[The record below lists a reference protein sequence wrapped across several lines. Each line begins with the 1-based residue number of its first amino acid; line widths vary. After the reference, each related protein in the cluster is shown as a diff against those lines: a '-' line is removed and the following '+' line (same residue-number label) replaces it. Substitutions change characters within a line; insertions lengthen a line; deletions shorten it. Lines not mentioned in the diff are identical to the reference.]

1 MEFEQL
7 KKIIA
12 DVLSVDPE
20 EIREDTTF
28 DDLGGDSLDLYQ
40 IILEIQDQMGI
51 EIDEEKASK
60 ISTVGEA
67 LDLIRDSE

>member
-12 DVLSVDPE
+12 DVLSVDPD

>member
-20 EIREDTTF
+20 EIKEDTTF

-67 LDLIRDSE
+67 LELIRDSE